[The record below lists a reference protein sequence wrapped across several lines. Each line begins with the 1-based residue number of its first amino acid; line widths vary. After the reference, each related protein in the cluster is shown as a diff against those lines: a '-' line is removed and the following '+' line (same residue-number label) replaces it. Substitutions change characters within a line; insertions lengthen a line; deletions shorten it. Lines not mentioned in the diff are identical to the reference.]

1 MAEQV
6 TNYKC
11 PACTGPLHFAGASGM
26 LECEYC
32 GSMYEVSDMEQL
44 YAAKEKQAAD
54 AFSKETDE
62 KKSSSEGSVFDDI
75 NEHKSDWNDD
85 SIEHNW
91 GLEDGMRSYSCPS
104 CGAELICDETTAA
117 TSCPYCGNPTII
129 PGQFSGELKPNY
141 IISFKLDKN
150 AAKEAL
156 KRHYKGKILLPK
168 TFSNDNHIEEVKG
181 IYVPFWLFSA
191 QAKANISYTAT
202 RTHVYR
208 SGDYEVT
215 RTDHY
220 AVSRSGSASFDKI
233 PTDASRKMPDD
244 YMDSIEPFDYN
255 ELKEFSSAYMPGYLA
270 DKYDVSIDESK
281 ERADIRC
288 ENSIAELLRNDITGY
303 NTVVERGRKIGLKRG
318 EVKYALLP
326 VWILNTR
333 WNNTNYMFVVNGQ
346 TGKIVGDLPVD
357 KKKLNLIRT
366 GVFAGVTI
374 LSGLVGIGGMIAS
387 LFT

>member
-1 MAEQV
+1 MQGLPLEIGVLESSQRRKW
-6 TNYKC
+6 TNND
-11 PACTGPLHFAGASGM
+11 HF
-26 LECEYC
+26 L
-32 GSMYEVSDMEQL
+32 L
-44 YAAKEKQAAD
+44 LKEKNT
-54 AFSKETDE
+54 FLN
-62 KKSSSEGSVFDDI
+62 KSTV
-75 NEHKSDWNDD
+75 
-85 SIEHNW
+85 
-91 GLEDGMRSYSCPS
+91 
-104 CGAELICDETTAA
+104 
-117 TSCPYCGNPTII
+117 II
-129 PGQFSGELKPNY
+129 L
-141 IISFKLDKN
+141 N
-150 AAKEAL
+150 AHL
-156 KRHYKGKILLPK
+156 
-168 TFSNDNHIEEVKG
+168 
-181 IYVPFWLFSA
+181 
-191 QAKANISYTAT
+191 AN
-202 RTHVYR
+202 
-208 SGDYEVT
+208 
-215 RTDHY
+215 
-220 AVSRSGSASFDKI
+220 
-233 PTDASRKMPDD
+233 
-244 YMDSIEPFDYN
+244 
-255 ELKEFSSAYMPGYLA
+255 LA